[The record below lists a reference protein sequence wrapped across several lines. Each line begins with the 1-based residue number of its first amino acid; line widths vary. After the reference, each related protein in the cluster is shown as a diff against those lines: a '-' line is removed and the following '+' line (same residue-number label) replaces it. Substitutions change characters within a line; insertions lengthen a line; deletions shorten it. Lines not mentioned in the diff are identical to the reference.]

1 MDLSGKFSSASA
13 KGVLFL
19 PLRFQP
25 DECRDEESGLLPSPL
40 VIACANPD
48 ASHFCAMVTLSDAG
62 SRMEE
67 DDDAIQAEWTVP
79 EGAVGGQQISDTIE
93 VNGRQIMFVGTI
105 PETSVPGDVITI
117 GIRSGSGRGRGK
129 RKQSELGK
137 LLRQNSGR
145 QQRQLSAAVKALAED
160 AIELVHALST
170 VFTGRQCDLE
180 DDPLQED
187 TEELFE
193 NYMGGQGKELLGVTV
208 VNQMEDDLTM
218 VQIMQDGSVG
228 KRWRLAAYGQVPLQ
242 TPVGAHF
249 VCETADR
256 ERVWKVTIQ
265 DEHAADDLIFVEDQR
280 RTAPQ
285 LDEAARARVGALIQ
299 CLGNIQV
306 HPDSDRYRKLPLSN
320 AAVQRLQGWEGCSE
334 VLTAVG
340 FVEETIEGKPCL
352 HIPAEQLDLARLEGV
367 LESLR
372 AATSSGAQQLCL
384 NVVMPPEAAAA
395 AASPPPSAAGS
406 SWSDFRHRK
415 QAISQQVLRAKGGP
429 QLLEGAGF
437 EIHTAPDGGFA
448 LRFASTSLTGALRA
462 LEGLKKSQ
470 AEMLEGGRAA
480 VRPPATLRLTRQVVT
495 LGAVVR
501 TDVTAAVWGGRG
513 GLWPGSI
520 HQRHVRCQ
528 RLGLCAALGERRGL
542 LGAGLRQERQRG
554 RGHVHGRREDQVHAA
569 DREGFPRGDQADDPV
584 HLPLVRRAA
593 RRDAAA
599 GGDGQDADAGV
610 QLPELR
616 RGGAV
621 HAAVAA

>member
-13 KGVLFL
+13 KGGLFL

-187 TEELFE
+187 TEQLFE
-193 NYMGGQGKELLGVTV
+193 NYAAGHGKELLGVTF

-218 VQIMQDGSVG
+218 VQILQDGSVG

-265 DEHAADDLIFVEDQR
+265 DEHADDDLIFVEDQR

-306 HPDSDRYRKLPLSN
+306 HPDSDRFRKLPLSN
-320 AAVQRLQGWEGCSE
+320 AAVQRLKGWEGCSE

-372 AATSSGAQQLCL
+372 AATSSGAQLLCL
-384 NVVMPPEAAAA
+384 NAVMPPEAAAAAAA

-406 SWSDFRHRK
+406 SWADFRHRK

-480 VRPPATLRLTRQVVT
+480 VRPPATFCLMRQIVT
-495 LGAVVR
+495 LGAVRAYRRHSCGLGWTRRPLARFNSPTACALR
-501 TDVTAAVWGGRG
+501 TTGTLR
-513 GLWPGSI
+513 
-520 HQRHVRCQ
+520 
-528 RLGLCAALGERRGL
+528 
-542 LGAGLRQERQRG
+542 GAGRT
-554 RGHVHGRREDQVHAA
+554 A
-569 DREGFPRGDQADDPV
+569 
-584 HLPLVRRAA
+584 RAA
-593 RRDAAA
+593 GSWAAA
-599 GGDGQDADAGV
+599 RKAT
-610 QLPELR
+610 R
-616 RGGAV
+616 TRSCTWKTRGPSSRS
-621 HAAVAA
+621 